1 MAVEQRD
8 LSFVET
14 VDAAKEKKRK
24 EKTTARQ
31 DNFVPAL

>member
-14 VDAAKEKKRK
+14 VDATKEKK
-24 EKTTARQ
+24 KTTARQ
-31 DNFVPAL
+31 DNFVPTL